1 MDDRFKKLKAELDET
16 LAQLETAK
24 PDERRRLLA
33 EVRWLIDH
41 IELLMI
47 GQPPLK
53 RVDRPL
59 SPED

>member
-1 MDDRFKKLKAELDET
+1 MDDRFKKLKAELDEV
-16 LAQLETAK
+16 LAKLETAK

-33 EVRWLIDH
+33 EMRWLFDR
-41 IELLMI
+41 IEMTMT

-59 SPED
+59 LTRD